1 MLGERICILRCQK
14 GLTQAELAET
24 LHIST
29 SALGM
34 YEQERRQP
42 ALDLIVQIAHIFGVS
57 VDYLL
62 TGRPTTSND
71 LETCTQALFYLYNR
85 FQADIYSLFSD
96 DLSPKDV
103 DLLVIAL
110 LSSEVIES

>member
-1 MLGERICILRCQK
+1 MLGKRICILRCQK
-14 GLTQAELAET
+14 GLTQAELAD
-24 LHIST
+24 LLYISA

-42 ALDLIVQIAHIFGVS
+42 ALALIVLMAQIFGVS

-62 TGRPTTSND
+62 TGRPITSND
-71 LETCTQALFYLYNR
+71 LETCTQALRYLCNK
-85 FQADIYSLFSD
+85 FQADLCSLFSD

-103 DLLVIAL
+103 DLLVMAL

>member
-42 ALDLIVQIAHIFGVS
+42 ALETIVHLSHAFEVS

-62 TGRPTTSND
+62 TGRPINQRD

-103 DLLVIAL
+103 DLLGMAL